1 MKRLYFFS
9 FFVLNFILTFSS
21 KDTTID
27 IYTKLNLIT
36 PTKLVIKKI
45 SDENGLDFKLDN
57 FKEEPVRVYIK
68 ELNNKNNMNLY
79 NKKDIN
85 GRLILNSKEN
95 NLKGKVTMRVMYN

>member
-21 KDTTID
+21 KDTGVD
-27 IYTKLNLIT
+27 IYTKLNLIN
-36 PTKLVIKKI
+36 PTKIAIKKI
-45 SDENGLDFKLDN
+45 SNEKGLNFKLDN

-68 ELNNKNNMNLY
+68 ELNNNNINLY

-85 GRLILNSKEN
+85 GKLALNSKEN
-95 NLKGKVTMRVMYN
+95 TLKGKVTVRVMYN